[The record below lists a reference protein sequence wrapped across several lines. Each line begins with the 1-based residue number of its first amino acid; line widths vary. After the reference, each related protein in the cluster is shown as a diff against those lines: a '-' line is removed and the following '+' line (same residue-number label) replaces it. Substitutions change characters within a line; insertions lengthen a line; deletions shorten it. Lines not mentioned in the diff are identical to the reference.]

1 MQHRRK
7 FIIPLLVLL
16 FSGCQGLLQVK
27 PEMEISGY
35 PTETVNA
42 EGGTY
47 RFTIKT
53 THSWTATVSDPWIE
67 LDCTSGDA
75 GTAEL
80 TLLIFSNDYHE
91 ERSSEI
97 QFFCED
103 LSEVISIRQK
113 QDDYMELT
121 TDNATFDSDGGE
133 LVIDAMAN
141 FDYEIII
148 EDGAKDWIVP
158 QTTRSLNSESHH
170 FLVYANTATSGREG
184 KIYLKGAQQE
194 RTFTVSQSAFVPRIN
209 IKQTKYHLASYD
221 HSLRIEV
228 DSNCEIHVHCFSDW
242 IHELGSHDGFYD
254 FHIHHNDECKDRED
268 IITFTSTEHDLKVM
282 VYVFQ
287 EGDRPYINILHA
299 DFNLPATENTFKVN
313 VDSNV
318 EIEILLEDYW
328 IELIDQKNNYQYTFK
343 VQENNTEY
351 DRITRIRFINNEY
364 NITEWLTVRQ
374 EYIKQF
380 TPSQEV
386 YTTDYLSKKMTID
399 YHSTSSFN
407 VRTNVEWIEIN
418 NSIVRGNG
426 KLYLSLQENKENS
439 AREAVI
445 EVYDTEHRFQF
456 SVIQNGKTSNGG
468 DIDDMEH
475 IEW

>member
-1 MQHRRK
+1 MRK
-7 FIIPLLVLL
+7 FIIPLLVLF
-16 FSGCQGLLQVK
+16 FSGCQSLLQVK

-35 PTETVNA
+35 PTETIDA

-47 RFTIKT
+47 RFIIKT
-53 THSWTATVSDPWIE
+53 THSWTANISDPWIE

-103 LSEVISIRQK
+103 LSEVISIRQM

-148 EDGAKDWIVP
+148 EDGAKDWILP

-170 FLVYANTATSGREG
+170 FLVSANTATSGREG

-194 RTFTVSQSAFVPRIN
+194 RTFTVSQSAFVPWIN
-209 IKQTKYHLASYD
+209 IEQNEYYFEKEGGQFK
-221 HSLRIEV
+221 IEIE
-228 DSNCEIHVHCFSDW
+228 SNCDVEIARLPDW
-242 IHELGSHDGFYD
+242 IRSDYS
-254 FHIHHNDECKDRED
+254 KDRKTYSFSVEANEGFNTRTGIISFTNKAYGVNVEVYVVQGCSSPFISVTPSKVD
-268 IITFTSTEHDLKVM
+268 IPATVYSFDVSIESNVDIQISINQDWIRLTDQRDNIYSFTASENNTTENNRSATITFFNEGFNLIDELH
-282 VYVFQ
+282 VFQ
-287 EGDRPYINILHA
+287 EN
-299 DFNLPATENTFKVN
+299 
-313 VDSNV
+313 
-318 EIEILLEDYW
+318 
-328 IELIDQKNNYQYTFK
+328 
-343 VQENNTEY
+343 
-351 DRITRIRFINNEY
+351 
-364 NITEWLTVRQ
+364 
-374 EYIKQF
+374 IKQF

-407 VRTNVEWIEIN
+407 VKTNVEWIEIN
-418 NSIVRGNG
+418 NSIVSGNG
-426 KLYLSLQENKENS
+426 KLYLSLQENKENT

-445 EVYDTEHRFQF
+445 EVYDAEHRFQF

>member
-1 MQHRRK
+1 MRK

-47 RFTIKT
+47 KFTIKT
-53 THSWTATVSDPWIE
+53 THSWTATVSDPWID

-103 LSEVISIRQK
+103 LSEVISIRQM

-121 TDNATFDSDGGE
+121 TDNATFGSDGGE

-170 FLVYANTATSGREG
+170 FLVSANTATSRREG

-194 RTFTVSQSAFVPRIN
+194 RTFTVSQSAFVPWIN
-209 IKQTKYHLASYD
+209 IEQTEYYFEKEGGQFK
-221 HSLRIEV
+221 IEIE
-228 DSNCEIHVHCFSDW
+228 SNCDVEVASLPDW
-242 IHELGSHDGFYD
+242 IHGKGKNDNAGFEFTID
-254 FHIHHNDECKDRED
+254 ANNGFTAREGTILFTNKNYGINVEVSVVQGCDSPFISVIPSRAD
-268 IITFTSTEHDLKVM
+268 I
-282 VYVFQ
+282 
-287 EGDRPYINILHA
+287 
-299 DFNLPATENTFKVN
+299 PATENTFTVTVESN
-313 VDSNV
+313 VDIKISINQDWITSAGHRDNV
-318 EIEILLEDYW
+318 YSFIA
-328 IELIDQKNNYQYTFK
+328 N
-343 VQENNTEY
+343 ENNTTENN
-351 DRITRIRFINNEY
+351 RSATITFLNEEFNIRDVLHVYQE
-364 NITEWLTVRQ
+364 NIKV
-374 EYIKQF
+374 F

-386 YTTDYLSKKMTID
+386 YTTDYLPKKMTVD
-399 YHSTSSFN
+399 YYSSSSFN
-407 VRTNVEWIEIN
+407 ISANAEWIDIN
-418 NSIVRGNG
+418 SSISPGNHTIA
-426 KLYLSLQENKENS
+426 LNIQENTGNT

-445 EVYDTEHRFQF
+445 EVYDAEHRFQF